1 MKKFNVHAY
10 LQTDRTLQTNNI
22 ILLSLLH
29 NAALK
34 VTEVWC
40 FFVFSLLLFG
50 EMLTKFTSKNWLG
63 IIYRCLLFPSLGE
76 NCFLVDYQISNKCEW
91 SRYYP
96 SFYLFP
102 PKPNFAC
109 SISNELIIPFQMH
122 CHHFSQFS
130 HARKK
135 SNLKYFLIPKT
146 ENFPKIQRHNHFIF
160 SLILISMTWLS
171 LYKQSSLIKNI
182 QKWQPIDIYKRVSI
196 CQGKKRKG
204 SL

>member
-10 LQTDRTLQTNNI
+10 LQRDKTLQTNNI

-34 VTEVWC
+34 VTEVQ
-40 FFVFSLLLFG
+40 FFLFSVYSFWRNAHQIQEQELVRDHLLLF
-50 EMLTKFTSKNWLG
+50 TV
-63 IIYRCLLFPSLGE
+63 PSLGE

-109 SISNELIIPFQMH
+109 SISNELTIPFQMH
-122 CHHFSQFS
+122 CHHFSQFP

-135 SNLKYFLIPKT
+135 
-146 ENFPKIQRHNHFIF
+146 
-160 SLILISMTWLS
+160 
-171 LYKQSSLIKNI
+171 
-182 QKWQPIDIYKRVSI
+182 RVT
-196 CQGKKRKG
+196 
-204 SL
+204 